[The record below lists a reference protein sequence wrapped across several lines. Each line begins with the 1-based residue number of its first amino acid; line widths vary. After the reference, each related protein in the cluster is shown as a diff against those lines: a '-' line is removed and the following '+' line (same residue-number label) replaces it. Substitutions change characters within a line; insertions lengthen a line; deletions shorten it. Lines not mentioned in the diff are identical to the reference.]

1 MFYKKGKNKNEKKN
15 SLKYVVIIMDVLFYK
30 LESFRYNNEE
40 EAKEWGLNWI
50 RYYPNCYRFTVF
62 T

>member
-1 MFYKKGKNKNEKKN
+1 MKKKI

>member
-1 MFYKKGKNKNEKKN
+1 MKHI
-15 SLKYVVIIMDVLFYK
+15 VITMDALFYK

-40 EAKEWGLNWI
+40 EAKERGSLNWI
-50 RYYPNCYRFTVF
+50 RYYPNCYLFTAF